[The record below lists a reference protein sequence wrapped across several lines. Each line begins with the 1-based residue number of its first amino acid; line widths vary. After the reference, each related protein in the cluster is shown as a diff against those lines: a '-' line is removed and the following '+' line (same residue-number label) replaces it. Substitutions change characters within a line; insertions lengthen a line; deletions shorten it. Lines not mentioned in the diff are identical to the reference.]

1 MVIAAD
7 PSVVTPFEVLADYER
22 RSLAHVAGL
31 PEQIEAPGLWRGI
44 GFRVGARHF
53 VSVIADVNEILTPPL
68 LTQVP
73 GTRRWLLGVAN
84 VRGNLVPIIDLRD
97 FVEGERSVM
106 TEASRVLV
114 VRQHAGSVGL
124 LIDEVLGQRSFTD
137 EQRAD
142 AVGEADERYQR
153 FVGENLQLGDVLW
166 GLFSM
171 AALVRAAEFQQGS
184 A

>member
-1 MVIAAD
+1 MVTAAD
-7 PSVVTPFEVLADYER
+7 HSVATPFEVLADYER
-22 RSLAHVAGL
+22 RSLAHLAGL
-31 PEQIEAPGLWRGI
+31 PDQVEAPGLMRGI
-44 GFRVGARHF
+44 GFRIGVRHF
-53 VSVIADVNEILTPPL
+53 VSIIAEVNEILTPPL
-68 LTQVP
+68 LTAVP

-97 FVEGERSVM
+97 FIEGERSVI

-124 LIDEVLGQRSFTD
+124 LIDEVLGQRSFSD

-142 AVGEADERYQR
+142 ALGEADERYQR
-153 FVGENLQLGDVLW
+153 FVGENLQLGEVLW

>member
-1 MVIAAD
+1 MVTAAD
-7 PSVVTPFEVLADYER
+7 HSVATPFEVLADYER
-22 RSLAHVAGL
+22 RSLAHLAGL
-31 PEQIEAPGLWRGI
+31 PDQVEAPGLLRGI
-44 GFRVGARHF
+44 GFRIGVRHF
-53 VSVIADVNEILTPPL
+53 VSIIAEVNEILTPPL
-68 LTQVP
+68 LTAVP

-97 FVEGERSVM
+97 FIEGERSVI

-124 LIDEVLGQRSFTD
+124 LIDEVLGQRSFSD
-137 EQRAD
+137 EQRAE
-142 AVGEADERYQR
+142 ALGEADERYQR

>member
-1 MVIAAD
+1 
-7 PSVVTPFEVLADYER
+7 
-22 RSLAHVAGL
+22 VAGL

-44 GFRVGARHF
+44 GFRVGVRYF
-53 VSVIADVNEILTPPL
+53 VSVIAEVNEILTPPL

-84 VRGNLVPIIDLRD
+84 VRGNLVPAIDLRD
-97 FVEGERSVM
+97 VLEGERSVL
-106 TEASRVLV
+106 TESSRVLV

-137 EQRAD
+137 EQRNE

>member
-1 MVIAAD
+1 MVLAAD
-7 PSVVTPFEVLADYER
+7 HSVGTPFEVLADYER

-44 GFRVGARHF
+44 GFRVGIRHF
-53 VSVIADVNEILTPPL
+53 VSVIAEVNEILTLPV
-68 LTQVP
+68 LTPVP
-73 GTRRWLLGVAN
+73 GTRSWLLGVAN
-84 VRGNLVPIIDLRD
+84 VRGNLVPVIDLRD
-97 FVEGERSVM
+97 FIEGDRSIP

-114 VRQHAGSVGL
+114 VRQHGGSVGL
-124 LIDEVLGQRSFTD
+124 LIDEVLGQRSFSD

-142 AVGEADERYQR
+142 AIGEADERYR
-153 FVGENLQLGDVLW
+153 HFVGENLQLGDVLW

>member
-1 MVIAAD
+1 
-7 PSVVTPFEVLADYER
+7 
-22 RSLAHVAGL
+22 
-31 PEQIEAPGLWRGI
+31 
-44 GFRVGARHF
+44 
-53 VSVIADVNEILTPPL
+53 
-68 LTQVP
+68 
-73 GTRRWLLGVAN
+73 
-84 VRGNLVPIIDLRD
+84 
-97 FVEGERSVM
+97 M
-106 TEASRVLV
+106 TESSRVLV

-137 EQRAD
+137 EQRDD

>member
-1 MVIAAD
+1 MVLASD
-7 PSVVTPFEVLADYER
+7 HSVATPFEVLADYER
-22 RSLAHVAGL
+22 RSLAHLAGL
-31 PEQIEAPGLWRGI
+31 PEQIEAPGLLRGI
-44 GFRVGARHF
+44 GFRIGVRHF
-53 VSVIADVNEILTPPL
+53 VSIIAEVNEILTTPL
-68 LTQVP
+68 LTPVP

-97 FVEGERSVM
+97 FIEGERSVI

-124 LIDEVLGQRSFTD
+124 LIDEVLGQRSFSD

-142 AVGEADERYQR
+142 ALGEADERYQR

-171 AALVRAAEFQQGS
+171 AVLVRAAEFQQGS

>member
-1 MVIAAD
+1 MSTAD
-7 PSVVTPFEVLADYER
+7 HAVLTPFEVLADYER

-31 PEQIEAPGLWRGI
+31 PEQIDAPGLWRGI
-44 GFRVGARHF
+44 GFRVGIRYF
-53 VSVIADVNEILTPPL
+53 ISVIGDVNEILTSPP

-84 VRGNLVPIIDLRD
+84 VRGNLVPIVDLRD
-97 FVEGERSVM
+97 FIEGERSVI
-106 TEASRVLV
+106 TESTRVLI

-124 LIDEVLGQRSFTD
+124 LIDEVLGQRSFSE
-137 EQRAD
+137 EQRAE

-153 FVGENLQLGDVLW
+153 FVGENIQLGDVLW

>member
-1 MVIAAD
+1 MVLAAD
-7 PSVVTPFEVLADYER
+7 HSVGTPFEVLADYER

-44 GFRVGARHF
+44 GFRVGIRHF
-53 VSVIADVNEILTPPL
+53 VSVIAEVNEILTLPV
-68 LTQVP
+68 LTPVP
-73 GTRRWLLGVAN
+73 GTRSWLLGVAN
-84 VRGNLVPIIDLRD
+84 VRGNLVPVIDLRD
-97 FVEGERSVM
+97 FIEGDRSIP

-114 VRQHAGSVGL
+114 VRQHGGSDGL
-124 LIDEVLGQRSFTD
+124 LIDEVLGQRSFSD

-142 AVGEADERYQR
+142 AIGEADERYR
-153 FVGENLQLGDVLW
+153 HFVGENLQLGDVLW

>member
-7 PSVVTPFEVLADYER
+7 HSVATPFEVLADYER

-44 GFRVGARHF
+44 GFRVGVRYF
-53 VSVIADVNEILTPPL
+53 VSVIAEVNEILTPPL

-97 FVEGERSVM
+97 FVEGERSVL
-106 TEASRVLV
+106 TESSRVLV

-124 LIDEVLGQRSFTD
+124 LIDEVLGQRSFTE
-137 EQRAD
+137 EQRNE

>member
-1 MVIAAD
+1 MALAAD
-7 PSVVTPFEVLADYER
+7 YSVGTPFEVLADYER

-44 GFRVGARHF
+44 GFRVGPRHF
-53 VSVIADVNEILTPPL
+53 VSVIAEVNEILTLPV
-68 LTQVP
+68 LTPVP
-73 GTRRWLLGVAN
+73 GTRSWLLGVAN
-84 VRGNLVPIIDLRD
+84 VRGNLVPVIDLRG
-97 FVEGERSVM
+97 FIEGERSVP
-106 TEASRVLV
+106 TESSRVLV
-114 VRQHAGSVGL
+114 VRQHGGSVGL
-124 LIDEVLGQRSFTD
+124 LIDEVLGQRSFSE

-142 AVGEADERYQR
+142 AIGEADERYSH

>member
-7 PSVVTPFEVLADYER
+7 HSVATPFEVLADYER
-22 RSLAHVAGL
+22 RSLAHLAGL
-31 PEQIEAPGLWRGI
+31 PEQIEAPGLLRGI
-44 GFRVGARHF
+44 GFRIGVRHF
-53 VSVIADVNEILTPPL
+53 VSIIAEVNEILTPPL
-68 LTQVP
+68 LTAVP

-84 VRGNLVPIIDLRD
+84 VRGNLVPIVDLRD
-97 FVEGERSVM
+97 FIEGERSVI

-124 LIDEVLGQRSFTD
+124 LIDEVLGQRSFSD

-142 AVGEADERYQR
+142 ALGEADERYQR

>member
-1 MVIAAD
+1 MAIAAD
-7 PSVVTPFEVLADYER
+7 HAVATPFEVLAEYER
-22 RSLAHVAGL
+22 QSLAHVAGL

-53 VSVIADVNEILTPPL
+53 VSIIAEVHEILTPPL

-84 VRGNLVPIIDLRD
+84 VRGNLVPIVDLRD
-97 FVEGERSVM
+97 FIEGDPSVM

-124 LIDEVLGQRSFTD
+124 LIDEVLGQRSFSD
-137 EQRAD
+137 GQRAG
-142 AVGEADERYQR
+142 ALGEADERYQR

>member
-1 MVIAAD
+1 MG
-7 PSVVTPFEVLADYER
+7 TPFEVLADYER

-44 GFRVGARHF
+44 GFRVGVRYF
-53 VSVIADVNEILTPPL
+53 VSVIAEVNEILTPPL

-97 FVEGERSVM
+97 FIEGERSVL
-106 TEASRVLV
+106 TESSRVLV

-137 EQRAD
+137 EQRNE

>member
-7 PSVVTPFEVLADYER
+7 HSVVTPFEVLADYER

-44 GFRVGARHF
+44 GFRVGVRYF
-53 VSVIADVNEILTPPL
+53 VSVIAEVNEILTPPL

-73 GTRRWLLGVAN
+73 GTRRWLLGIAN

-97 FVEGERSVM
+97 FVEGERSVL
-106 TEASRVLV
+106 TEASRVLI

-124 LIDEVLGQRSFTD
+124 LIDEVLGQRSFSE

>member
-1 MVIAAD
+1 MAIAAD
-7 PSVVTPFEVLADYER
+7 HAVATPFEVLAEYER
-22 RSLAHVAGL
+22 QSLAHVAGL

-53 VSVIADVNEILTPPL
+53 VSIIAEVNEILTPPL

-84 VRGNLVPIIDLRD
+84 VRGNLVPIVDLRD
-97 FVEGERSVM
+97 FIEGDPSVM

-124 LIDEVLGQRSFTD
+124 LIDEVLGQRSFSD
-137 EQRAD
+137 EQRAG
-142 AVGEADERYQR
+142 ALGEAVERYQR
-153 FVGENLQLGDVLW
+153 FVGEYLQLGDVLW

>member
-1 MVIAAD
+1 MAIAAD
-7 PSVVTPFEVLADYER
+7 HSVATPFEVLADYER

-44 GFRVGARHF
+44 GFRVGVRYF
-53 VSVIADVNEILTPPL
+53 VSVIAEVNEILTPPL

-84 VRGNLVPIIDLRD
+84 VRGNLVPAIDLRD
-97 FVEGERSVM
+97 FIEGERSVL
-106 TEASRVLV
+106 TESSRVLV

-137 EQRAD
+137 EQRHE

>member
-7 PSVVTPFEVLADYER
+7 HSVVTPFEVLADYER
-22 RSLAHVAGL
+22 RSLAHLAGL
-31 PEQIEAPGLWRGI
+31 PDQIEAPGLLRGI
-44 GFRVGARHF
+44 GFRIGVRHF
-53 VSVIADVNEILTPPL
+53 VSVIAEVNEILTPPL
-68 LTQVP
+68 LTAVP

-97 FVEGERSVM
+97 FIEGERSVL
-106 TEASRVLV
+106 TESSRVLV

-124 LIDEVLGQRSFTD
+124 LIDEVLGQRSFSE

-142 AVGEADERYQR
+142 AIGEDDERYHR